1 MSKGGPITP
10 LMMQYRKVKDRYPD
24 AVVLFRMGDFYETF
38 EEDAK
43 IASSVLSLT
52 LTRRANG
59 AAADIPL
66 AGFPHHAINQY
77 LPRLVKAGYRVA
89 VCEQLEDPKFAKGI
103 VKRDIVEVVTPG
115 VNFSNESDRVN
126 NYFATL
132 TTDDRNFGLVFCDA
146 TTGEFNFAQ
155 GELDQIETYLTRIE
169 PLEVV
174 VPRNMADNLEP
185 LIQNCLRK
193 AIVTRRDDYIFNFDY
208 AYDKLIHHFKVQSL
222 KGYGLESRPLAI
234 QAAGASLDYLA
245 ETQNGNL
252 SHIVGMSEFTS
263 TDFLEINRTSRKHLE
278 IVDSA
283 VESGAT
289 LVGILD
295 STETAMGARMLRRV
309 LLQPLKKVAEI
320 TARLDAVEELLK
332 NSRVRGELSS
342 HLSGFGDL
350 ERLVA
355 RVSTKRASPRELGAL
370 RTMLSRL
377 PAIRERAGEL
387 KCELWRVTHSQ
398 ISPEAELLKKLS
410 ESLADDLPARASD
423 GGVIRKGYLAE
434 LDELRDLAF
443 NAKDWIARMQVTE
456 RQRTGIPSLKV
467 DYNTVF
473 GYYIEVTKSNLSRV
487 PENYIRKQTLV
498 NAERFITQELKE
510 YEEKVLHAEEKIQK
524 LETELF
530 EKLLDDV
537 ASHSSSLLD
546 TSRAIALTDLLLSF
560 AKTAYENNYV
570 RPTVDDSRDVEIEE
584 GRHPVVERVLPSGE
598 SFVPNDI
605 VLKEGKEQ
613 IALITGPNMAGKS
626 VFIRQIAVIIL
637 LAQAG
642 SFVPARR
649 ARIGVV
655 DKMFTRIGASDNISA
670 GESTFMVEMQEAANI
685 LNNATS
691 RSLVLLDEIGRG
703 TSTFDGVSIAWSMV
717 EYLHQNPSRAAR
729 TLFATHYHE
738 LNDLSDLYPRVKN
751 FKADVR
757 EYGGKVIFLHKIVE
771 GSADHSYGIHVAEMA
786 GLPRAVTSR
795 AKEIL
800 RNLESFELS
809 ATESAAAQPA
819 AGMPKPRRVLSKAR
833 SGDLQIEMF
842 QLGDEEL
849 RRKIKDVDVDNLTPV
864 EALNKIAEIKK
875 MAEKEE

>member
-89 VCEQLEDPKFAKGI
+89 VCEQMEDPKFAKGI

-193 AIVTRRDDYIFNFDY
+193 AIVTKRDDYIFNFDY
-208 AYDKLIHHFKVQSL
+208 AYDKLIHHFKVQNL
-222 KGYGLESRPLAI
+222 KGYGLESRQLAI

-332 NSRVRGELSS
+332 NSRG
-342 HLSGFGDL
+342 
-350 ERLVA
+350 
-355 RVSTKRASPRELGAL
+355 
-370 RTMLSRL
+370 
-377 PAIRERAGEL
+377 RER
-387 KCELWRVTHSQ
+387 
-398 ISPEAELLKKLS
+398 
-410 ESLADDLPARASD
+410 
-423 GGVIRKGYLAE
+423 
-434 LDELRDLAF
+434 
-443 NAKDWIARMQVTE
+443 
-456 RQRTGIPSLKV
+456 
-467 DYNTVF
+467 
-473 GYYIEVTKSNLSRV
+473 
-487 PENYIRKQTLV
+487 
-498 NAERFITQELKE
+498 
-510 YEEKVLHAEEKIQK
+510 
-524 LETELF
+524 
-530 EKLLDDV
+530 
-537 ASHSSSLLD
+537 
-546 TSRAIALTDLLLSF
+546 
-560 AKTAYENNYV
+560 
-570 RPTVDDSRDVEIEE
+570 DSI
-584 GRHPVVERVLPSGE
+584 
-598 SFVPNDI
+598 
-605 VLKEGKEQ
+605 
-613 IALITGPNMAGKS
+613 
-626 VFIRQIAVIIL
+626 
-637 LAQAG
+637 
-642 SFVPARR
+642 
-649 ARIGVV
+649 
-655 DKMFTRIGASDNISA
+655 
-670 GESTFMVEMQEAANI
+670 
-685 LNNATS
+685 
-691 RSLVLLDEIGRG
+691 
-703 TSTFDGVSIAWSMV
+703 W
-717 EYLHQNPSRAAR
+717 
-729 TLFATHYHE
+729 
-738 LNDLSDLYPRVKN
+738 
-751 FKADVR
+751 
-757 EYGGKVIFLHKIVE
+757 
-771 GSADHSYGIHVAEMA
+771 
-786 GLPRAVTSR
+786 
-795 AKEIL
+795 
-800 RNLESFELS
+800 
-809 ATESAAAQPA
+809 
-819 AGMPKPRRVLSKAR
+819 
-833 SGDLQIEMF
+833 
-842 QLGDEEL
+842 
-849 RRKIKDVDVDNLTPV
+849 
-864 EALNKIAEIKK
+864 
-875 MAEKEE
+875 